1 MNQEK
6 KNEKISI
13 HHYLLVDEPLFPRQM
28 VGQRV
33 PVTPLDRHSVI
44 TVLRSAKKTK
54 NPFVDEWVTY
64 MLNKGRFALY
74 YGEEWLGIPDDY
86 KMEKFIREWRPTQ
99 DEARG
104 INMRNICGKDAP
116 NAQMNRAVELVIEKD
131 PVMEVKVDPPQGE
144 ICEIKAEETL
154 LIGEEPQGDI
164 VDAQEVDRVMTI
176 VKDWFP
182 EPDVQ
187 LSTFLPKV
195 EPYDD
200 GKFRADRWAEI
211 PEGALVTACAI
222 EGRIYGINAQGEML
236 SRDWEGPSSM
246 LGEVVWGKEIVFV
259 DLWYKGASLGG
270 RTLAERMS
278 YLDGTDVR
286 RVTYKHVQDCPEGFS
301 PGVVMRHGRRAIF
314 RNRPRAM
321 VVRLSDVPL
330 RVQVRE
336 REAEGYAVC
345 PEFPAL
351 RLSVDGVFFPVEGW
365 NGDQDIMVEVRNGVF
380 RQLCHGWTAYSY
392 ASQRDVDAAS
402 RRDWQ
407 KYLPRMRRLS
417 QWWREVLEEPP
428 PLEEKGQKR
437 SGEGPGGGCARVGG
451 PSSRKIERSR
461 GGVQVAELEQQQ
473 QRGKGAGKTPPVRR
487 GTRTGQG
494 TRGRPARGR
503 SDKMRVK

>member
-1 MNQEK
+1 MNQEEK
-6 KNEKISI
+6 QEKISI
-13 HHYLLVDEPLFPRQM
+13 HHYLLIDEPLFPRQM

-64 MLNKGRFALY
+64 MLNKGKFALY

-104 INMRNICGKDAP
+104 INMRNICGKNAP
-116 NAQMNRAVELVIEKD
+116 NAQHNRAVEEIIERD
-131 PVMEVKVDPPQGE
+131 PAMEMKVDPPQGE
-144 ICEIKAEETL
+144 IKPEVLEEPTF
-154 LIGEEPQGDI
+154 IGEEPEGDV
-164 VDAQEVDRVMTI
+164 VDLQEADRVLVI

-187 LSTFLPKV
+187 LTTFLPKV
-195 EPYDD
+195 EAYDD
-200 GKFRADRWAEI
+200 GKMRADRWAEV

-236 SRDWEGPSSM
+236 SRDWVGPSSI
-246 LGEVVWGKEIVFV
+246 LGEAIWGREIVFV
-259 DLWYKGASLGG
+259 DLWYKGVSLGG

-286 RVTYKHVQDCPEGFS
+286 RVTYKHVQECPEGES
-301 PGVVMRHGRRAIF
+301 AGIILRHGRRAIF
-314 RNRPRAM
+314 RNRPKLM
-321 VVRLSDVPL
+321 LVRLTDAPL

-336 REAEGYAVC
+336 RESEGYAVSPEC
-345 PEFPAL
+345 PTL

-365 NGDQDIMVEVRNGVF
+365 NGDQDIMVEVRNGSF
-380 RQLCHGWTAYSY
+380 KQLCHGWSVYSF
-392 ASQRDVDAAS
+392 ATQRDVDAAS
-402 RRDWQ
+402 KRQWQ
-407 KYLPRMRRLS
+407 KFLPRMQRLA
-417 QWWREVLEEPP
+417 QWWQDVTHGPP
-428 PLEEKGQKR
+428 PLEGEEQRHSHEKVAGD
-437 SGEGPGGGCARVGG
+437 SGARGRGRPREGDQRRQGHGEV
-451 PSSRKIERSR
+451 E
-461 GGVQVAELEQQQ
+461 
-473 QRGKGAGKTPPVRR
+473 RGKVSATKRGA
-487 GTRTGQG
+487 RTGQG